1 MQSDFIELL
10 EESDERYKCYVLK
23 NTVQIFKQSIKDE
36 DLNDVRIYI
45 STTIQ
50 LDAIADVIDS
60 YLHWLT
66 ECEAVFRNYYENE
79 LREKVHKDWFNE
91 IEVYQVDITFNSKE
105 DYGATIA
112 CGDNVLQGHI
122 MIIDFD
128 REHIQAIH
136 LNG

>member
-1 MQSDFIELL
+1 MRSDFIELV

-36 DLNDVRIYI
+36 DLKDVRIYI

-50 LDAIADVIDS
+50 LDAMAVVIDS
-60 YLHWLT
+60 YLHWFT

-79 LREKVHKDWFNE
+79 LREQVHKNWFNE
-91 IEVYQVDITFNSKE
+91 IEVYQVDIIFNSKE
-105 DYGATIA
+105 DYGSTIA

-122 MIIDFD
+122 MVIDFD
-128 REHIQAIH
+128 REQIEAIQ